1 MTSSDASEVEAT
13 SSREMFGRDIGLIAM
28 IVVKLVISSLQAIHP
43 SIHSRI
49 SGFPYNL
56 FYMQESSNRFIN
68 FDDFPSLYY
77 YRHKHFSIMPIM
89 NFASSGNIEQAATG
103 L

>member
-56 FYMQESSNRFIN
+56 FYMQESS
-68 FDDFPSLYY
+68 
-77 YRHKHFSIMPIM
+77 
-89 NFASSGNIEQAATG
+89 TG
-103 L
+103 LSILTIFLVYTTTDTNIFQLCP

>member
-43 SIHSRI
+43 FIAGFLDFRI
-49 SGFPYNL
+49 ICSTCKNHP
-56 FYMQESSNRFIN
+56 
-68 FDDFPSLYY
+68 
-77 YRHKHFSIMPIM
+77 
-89 NFASSGNIEQAATG
+89 TG
-103 L
+103 LSILTIFLVYTTTDTNIFQLCP